1 VLAQLTHT
9 APRSR
14 NRWSSRTRVSE
25 HPPMFLQRFLETA
38 PPSLRGVLRSVPP
51 PHRYYE
57 ALRPPASRFAALRCL
72 RLAIPPLRPVC
83 SQRPGR
89 TTVGSGEL
97 VFRFPSRNISVEMA
111 GSPRFLGNPCVP
123 MPCSQ
128 TPVGSRTPGHYGAS
142 TWPPTLERRRLLTRR
157 KISGLNRTALGL
169 AVYASSWRSPDTTQ
183 DSLPA
188 ARPSLAGRDLGTRR
202 VAMKGF

>member
-1 VLAQLTHT
+1 
-9 APRSR
+9 
-14 NRWSSRTRVSE
+14 
-25 HPPMFLQRFLETA
+25 MF
-38 PPSLRGVLRSVPP
+38 PSNGSLKRRPLPSAGSYGLVPP
-51 PHRYYE
+51 PRRYYE

-97 VFRFPSRNISVEMA
+97 VFRFPSRKISVEMA
-111 GSPRFLGNPCVP
+111 GSPRFLGNPSVP

-128 TPVGSRTPGHYGAS
+128 TPVGPRTPGHYGAS
-142 TWPPTLERRRLLTRR
+142 TWPPLSERRRLLTRCTF
-157 KISGLNRTALGL
+157 SGLNRTALGL

-188 ARPSLAGRDLGTRR
+188 ARPSLAGREFVTRR
-202 VAMKGF
+202 VATKGF

>member
-1 VLAQLTHT
+1 
-9 APRSR
+9 
-14 NRWSSRTRVSE
+14 
-25 HPPMFLQRFLETA
+25 MF
-38 PPSLRGVLRSVPP
+38 PSNGSLKRRPLPSAGSIGPVPP
-51 PHRYYE
+51 PRRYYE
-57 ALRPPASRFAALRCL
+57 ALRLPAARFAAFRCL
-72 RLAIPPLRPVC
+72 HLAIPPVRPVC

-97 VFRFPSRNISVEMA
+97 LFRVPSRKLSVETA

-188 ARPSLAGRDLGTRR
+188 ARPSLAGRDLVTRR